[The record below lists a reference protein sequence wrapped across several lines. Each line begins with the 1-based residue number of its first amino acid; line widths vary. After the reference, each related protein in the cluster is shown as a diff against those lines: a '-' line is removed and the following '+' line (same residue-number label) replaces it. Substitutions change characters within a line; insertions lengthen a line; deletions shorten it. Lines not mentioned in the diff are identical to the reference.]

1 MYLMLSYGGSMLR
14 SLRTRVLGMMLVA
27 LLLSGCADSGAAD
40 LVLRGGKVASVDS
53 DFSIHKAL
61 AVKDGCI
68 EYVGSNEGVK
78 AFISRGTRVIELE
91 GMLVTPGMVDAHGHP
106 FNLGNLDEPE
116 TFSVRGSV
124 SWDEVVER
132 VAAEVTTLEPGEW
145 LIGGGWYQ
153 DDWEDNTIPEHDGLS
168 AVSPDNPVFLYR
180 RGGNSAFVNAKALEI
195 AGIDAGTPDPYGGVI
210 GRKADG
216 SPSGFLVNMA
226 NNLVS
231 DHFPEPDRPLSW
243 YMDVYKRAS
252 ERANEVGLTGWHD
265 AGIGPTLIAAYK
277 ALVDEGELNVR
288 VNAML
293 QNPRRGELEE
303 YFSQHRVVNY
313 GGRDLFQVRSV
324 KVFFDGALGSRGAA
338 LLEPYSDDP
347 GNVGIYE
354 VRPEHLYEVSIAALN
369 TGMQVCPHSIGSR
382 AVRENLDVYERAFAD
397 HDGDTENVRFRV
409 EHAELVTP
417 EDVPRF
423 GEMGVIPSVQP
434 IHHTSDMEFLPYR
447 LGPNRARS
455 YASPWLAMVQSGSVL
470 AFGSDHTIYSHNPL
484 TGFYAA
490 ITRKNEDGTPEE
502 GYFPEQALTRKE
514 ALKGY
519 TIGPA
524 YAAFLEDKVGSLEVG
539 KYADLVVF
547 DRDILEI
554 DPMEILQTNVV
565 FTIVDGR
572 VVYENAELSR

>member
-1 MYLMLSYGGSMLR
+1 MDRLSE
-14 SLRTRVLGMMLVA
+14 VA
-27 LLLSGCADSGAAD
+27 VGVAALACAFGIGCADSGSAD
-40 LVLRGGKVASVDS
+40 LVLRGGKVATVDLE
-53 DFSIHKAL
+53 FSIHQSV
-61 AVKDGCI
+61 AVKDGKI
-68 EYVGSNEGVK
+68 VYVGSDEGVDD
-78 AFISRGTRVIELE
+78 FVGRGTRVVELD

-106 FNLGNLDEPE
+106 FNLGNVDEPE
-116 TFSVRGSV
+116 TFSVRGSA

-132 VAAEVTTLEPGEW
+132 VAAKIATMEPGEW

-153 DDWEDNTIPEHDGLS
+153 DDWEDNTIPEHEGLS
-168 AVSPDNPVFLYR
+168 AVSSNNPVFLYR

-195 AGIDAGTPDPYGGVI
+195 AGITAETPDPYGGVI

-216 SPSGFLVNMA
+216 SPSGFLVNMG

-243 YMDVYKRAS
+243 YMDVYRRAA

-265 AGIGPTLIAAYK
+265 AGIGPTLIDAYK
-277 ALVDEGELNVR
+277 ALVDADELNVR

-293 QNPRRGELEE
+293 QNPRRGDLED
-303 YFSQHRVVNY
+303 YYAQHRVVNY
-313 GGRDLFQVRSV
+313 GDRDLFQVRSV

-354 VRPEHLYEVSIAALN
+354 IRPEHLFEVSLAALA
-369 TGMQVCPHSIGSR
+369 TDMQVCPHSIGPR
-382 AVRENLDVYERAFAD
+382 AVRTNLDIYERAFSEF
-397 HDGDTENVRFRV
+397 DGPTDDVRFRV

-434 IHHTSDMEFLPYR
+434 IHHTSDMEFLVYR
-447 LGPNRARS
+447 LGPDRAES
-455 YASPWLAMVQSGSVL
+455 YASPWKSLLETGSVL

-502 GYFPEQALTRKE
+502 GYYTEQALTREE
-514 ALKGY
+514 ALEGY

-524 YAAFLEDKVGSLEVG
+524 YAAFLEDKVGSIEVG
-539 KYADLVVF
+539 KYADLTVF
-547 DRDILEI
+547 DKDILTIE
-554 DPMEILQTNVV
+554 PAEVLETQVAY
-565 FTIVDGR
+565 TIVDGR
-572 VVYENAELSR
+572 IVFENTALND